1 MNSEERKKLVEARAY
16 ALSEEAGKPQSGD
29 LMYWLIAEQELDT
42 LSVPVEEDLD
52 VAVDDL
58 RPDELAN
65 RR

>member
-1 MNSEERKKLVEARAY
+1 MDSEERKKLVEARAY
-16 ALSEEAGKPQSGD
+16 ALWEEAGKPQGGD

-42 LSVPVEEDLD
+42 LSVPVEEELD

-58 RPDELAN
+58 RPDELVD